1 MSVPPALWGLGTA
14 LSWGGADIIGR
25 WTGGR
30 FGVAVSLAG
39 TMLASVAVLGALLL
53 LQGQPLVADW
63 GHLPVPLLSGVAN
76 AIGTLCLILALV
88 RGPIVVTS
96 PITASYP
103 VINLLLALLGG
114 VLPSLAQWLAMGVVM
129 LGVVLV
135 SRGAAAAAP
144 TGATPDRRRLVG
156 SIAIALTSALG
167 FALSIHGIQQV
178 MAEQGELQATFLM
191 RVGGA
196 LTAVAI
202 LACLPRTRRAVPA
215 RWLPVLGVQGLLDGC
230 AYVLLLYGSRG
241 TGAQIVVV
249 VAAAYC
255 VVPVLF
261 GRFVLKEHMGWPQLL
276 GLLAIIAGVAYL
288 AGAH

>member
-1 MSVPPALWGLGTA
+1 MSPALWGAGTA

-30 FGVAVSLAG
+30 FGAAVALAG
-39 TMLASVAVLGALLL
+39 TMLASVAVLGGLLL
-53 LQGQPLVADW
+53 LQGQPLVAAW
-63 GHLPVPLLSGVAN
+63 RHLPIPLLAGVAN

-103 VINLLLALLGG
+103 VVNLLLALLAG
-114 VLPSLAQWLAMGVVM
+114 VVPTMEQWLAMGVVM
-129 LGVVLV
+129 AGVLLV
-135 SRGAAAAAP
+135 SRGAAAAVPDGAAP
-144 TGATPDRRRLVG
+144 PDRRRLLV
-156 SIAIALTSALG
+156 SIAIALMSALG
-167 FALSIHGIQQV
+167 FALSIHGIQLV
-178 MAEQGELQATFLM
+178 SAEQGELQATFLM

-196 LTAVAI
+196 VTAVAI
-202 LACLPRTRRAVPA
+202 LLALPTRRRRVPA
-215 RWLPVLGVQGLLDGC
+215 RWWPVLALQGLLDGG
-230 AYVLLLYGSRG
+230 AYVLLLYGSQG
-241 TGAQIVVV
+241 AGAQIVVV

-276 GLLAIIAGVAYL
+276 GLVAIVAGVAYL
-288 AGAH
+288 AGAG